1 MYILIAGGGNV
12 GYSLARKLRAGDHT
26 VVLIEREQ
34 ETCDRIAREL
44 DVLVINGD
52 ACDPKNME
60 EAGIKRADVVAAVT
74 GQDENNFIICQ
85 LAKEMFNVSR
95 TVARV
100 NDSKNTRS
108 FNQLEV
114 DVPVD
119 ATSILATAIEEEA
132 SFEDIVTLMTFKR
145 GKLSIVRIDLTE
157 DSPVNG
163 KKIMD
168 IQLPQDCVLV
178 SILRGNE
185 VIVPKGDTVLKSRDD
200 IIAITSR
207 ENERKLVE
215 LLLGNVRA

>member
-12 GYSLARKLRAGDHT
+12 GFSLAKKLLVRGHT
-26 VVLIEREQ
+26 VVLLEKDLEV
-34 ETCDRIAREL
+34 CNRIAKEL

-52 ACDPKNME
+52 ACDPTKME

-74 GQDENNFIICQ
+74 GRDEDNFIICQ

-100 NDSKNTRS
+100 NDSKNART

-145 GKLSIVRIDLTE
+145 GKLSIVRVDLTA

-163 KKIMD
+163 KRIMD
-168 IQLPQDCVLV
+168 IQLPKDCVLV
-178 SILRGNE
+178 SILRGDE

-200 IIAITSR
+200 IVAITSR

-215 LLLGNVRA
+215 LLLGKVSA